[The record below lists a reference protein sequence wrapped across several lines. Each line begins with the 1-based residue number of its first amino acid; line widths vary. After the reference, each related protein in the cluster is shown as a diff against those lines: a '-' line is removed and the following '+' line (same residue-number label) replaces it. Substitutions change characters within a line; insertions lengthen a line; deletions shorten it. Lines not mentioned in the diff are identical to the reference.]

1 MCLTDLAKEKEDIT
15 RRYKKKIRRC
25 PVLKYCSLVVVY
37 QKYIIINY
45 LFLSGPALCNLIKA
59 KKKKKFNQP
68 VADFVYEPV
77 IDFEVH
83 MNFIFHKLYHSVK
96 FRIRSIII
104 RSSIICFCFICYIS
118 ACPYV
123 ALCYTEYACL
133 WRQKLFLSSTEHHY
147 VSLSMLC
154 NPHVFL
160 CWIMATLFI
169 CLLLCP
175 HSSLLTLFCSFL
187 ILYLVLKSGVSE
199 VSS

>member
-1 MCLTDLAKEKEDIT
+1 MSCFKILLISRSISEVCH
-15 RRYKKKIRRC
+15 YKLPFPFRSSTLQLNQSK
-25 PVLKYCSLVVVY
+25 
-37 QKYIIINY
+37 
-45 LFLSGPALCNLIKA
+45 

-104 RSSIICFCFICYIS
+104 RSSIIYFCFICYIS

-123 ALCYTEYACL
+123 ALCSTEYACL
-133 WRQKLFLSSTEHHY
+133 WRQKRFLSATEHHY

-160 CWIMATLFI
+160 C
-169 CLLLCP
+169 
-175 HSSLLTLFCSFL
+175 
-187 ILYLVLKSGVSE
+187 
-199 VSS
+199 

>member
-1 MCLTDLAKEKEDIT
+1 MSCFKILLISRSISEIYH
-15 RRYKKKIRRC
+15 YKLPFPFRSST
-25 PVLKYCSLVVVY
+25 LQFNQS
-37 QKYIIINY
+37 
-45 LFLSGPALCNLIKA
+45 
-59 KKKKKFNQP
+59 KKKKKFNQS

-160 CWIMATLFI
+160 C
-169 CLLLCP
+169 
-175 HSSLLTLFCSFL
+175 
-187 ILYLVLKSGVSE
+187 
-199 VSS
+199 